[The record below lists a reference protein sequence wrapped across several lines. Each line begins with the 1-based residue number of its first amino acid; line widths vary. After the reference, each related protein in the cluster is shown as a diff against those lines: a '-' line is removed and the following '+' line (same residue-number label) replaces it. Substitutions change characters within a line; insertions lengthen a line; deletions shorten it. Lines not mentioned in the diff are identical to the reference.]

1 MIFLKKKKLCM
12 DNQVDLRCFSAVS
25 VHLEVLLTICLC
37 TYTYAYLCLKNVK
50 SINQMTETME

>member
-37 TYTYAYLCLKNVK
+37 TYTYAYLCLKNV
-50 SINQMTETME
+50 